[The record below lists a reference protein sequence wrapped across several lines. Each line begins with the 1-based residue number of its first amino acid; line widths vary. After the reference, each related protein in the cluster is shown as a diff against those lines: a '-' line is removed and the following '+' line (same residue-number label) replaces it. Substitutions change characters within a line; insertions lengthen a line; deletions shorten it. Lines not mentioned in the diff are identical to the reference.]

1 MILVQSSPL
10 VPFKAVEAMDEPTI
24 TLDGT
29 LVSEIPAKKA
39 KCGDAASDGGSTK
52 APSVSGASVKSQV
65 SSAVS
70 GKASTAATPEPK
82 ATPATMKATPKASAT
97 GAASSVVAPKLG
109 ATAAEVNMPK

>member
-39 KCGDAASDGGSTK
+39 KCGDAASDGDRQRPPLFRGH
-52 APSVSGASVKSQV
+52 Q
-65 SSAVS
+65 
-70 GKASTAATPEPK
+70 
-82 ATPATMKATPKASAT
+82 
-97 GAASSVVAPKLG
+97 
-109 ATAAEVNMPK
+109 